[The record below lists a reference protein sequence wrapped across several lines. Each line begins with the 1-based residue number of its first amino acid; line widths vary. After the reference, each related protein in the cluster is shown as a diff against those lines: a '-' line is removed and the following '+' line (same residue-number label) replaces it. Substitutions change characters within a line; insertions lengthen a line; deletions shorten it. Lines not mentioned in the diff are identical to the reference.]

1 MEDLSD
7 RMDRGPFMRPA
18 ASAKQDLCHIHIQKD
33 ADEIAVEDRNGR
45 SGELPARDDNIPA

>member
-1 MEDLSD
+1 
-7 RMDRGPFMRPA
+7 MDRGPIMRPA